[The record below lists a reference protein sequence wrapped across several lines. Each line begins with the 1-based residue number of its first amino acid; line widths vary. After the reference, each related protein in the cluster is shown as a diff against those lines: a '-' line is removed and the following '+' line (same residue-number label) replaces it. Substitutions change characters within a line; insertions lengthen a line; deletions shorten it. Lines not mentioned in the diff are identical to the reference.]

1 MPLLLFSSMLFQRLN
16 AGVDV
21 ALNVNADT
29 GVVSNSDAGI
39 DVTLNADAGVAL
51 NVDAIS
57 FVLNGCAVDVV
68 VVAAIA
74 LNVAED
80 LLNVF
85 HTKK

>member
-1 MPLLLFSSMLFQRLN
+1 MLFQRLN

-57 FVLNGCAVDVV
+57 FVLNGCAVDVA